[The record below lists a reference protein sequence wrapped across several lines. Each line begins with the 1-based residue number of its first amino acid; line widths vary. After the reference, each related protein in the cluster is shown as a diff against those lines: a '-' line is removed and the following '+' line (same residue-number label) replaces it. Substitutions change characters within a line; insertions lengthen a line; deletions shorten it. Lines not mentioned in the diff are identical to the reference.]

1 MSNAL
6 KVKQF
11 TEESTGK
18 VCPATPQI
26 MNKDEVK
33 FLISMVNSEMLE
45 LALTVCNSPEEA
57 IQLFNDARFRDFNTN
72 YVRPSSNVQLIAEQ
86 ADAMVDAWY
95 YMLNAGAKKGINLD
109 KVFDVVQDANM
120 NKRFPD
126 GTFHRR
132 EDGKVI
138 KPQDW
143 KEPDIDSEIQRQLKH
158 GSWNN

>member
-1 MSNAL
+1 MSSAL

-18 VCPATPQI
+18 SCPNKPQI

-45 LALTVCNSPEEA
+45 LALTVCNSPQEA
-57 IQLFNDARFRDFNTN
+57 VELFKDARFRDFNEN
-72 YVRPSSNVQLIAEQ
+72 YTRPTSEVQLIAEQ

-95 YMLNAGAKKGINLD
+95 YMLNAAAKKGFNLD
-109 KVFDVVQDANM
+109 KVFDVVHDANM

-126 GTFHRR
+126 GIFHRR

-138 KPQDW
+138 KPDNW
-143 KEPDIDSEIQRQLKH
+143 KEPDIDSEIKRQLKN
-158 GSWNN
+158 GSWDN